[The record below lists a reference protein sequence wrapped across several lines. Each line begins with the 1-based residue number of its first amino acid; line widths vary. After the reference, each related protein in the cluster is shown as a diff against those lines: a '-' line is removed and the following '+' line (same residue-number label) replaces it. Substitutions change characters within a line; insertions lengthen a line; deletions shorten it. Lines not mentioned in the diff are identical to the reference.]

1 VAAHLARL
9 ELTSDNSRPVRI
21 VFGSLE
27 IGEQMMRATISFMV
41 WGDRSARR
49 HEDRF
54 VFRTC
59 GLEMSSKDWPR
70 DLMDPLT
77 VHKQMRGT
85 GVTQNVRVPPGELI
99 EHSIEVGGA
108 RRGTTVISILFLH
121 VDHEFVPQ
129 FCAYPEA
136 ARATSIERGCRLGA
150 C

>member
-1 VAAHLARL
+1 
-9 ELTSDNSRPVRI
+9 
-21 VFGSLE
+21 
-27 IGEQMMRATISFMV
+27 
-41 WGDRSARR
+41 
-49 HEDRF
+49 
-54 VFRTC
+54 
-59 GLEMSSKDWPR
+59 MSSDDGAR
-70 DLMDPLT
+70 EGMDPLT
-77 VHKQMRGT
+77 VHNQMRGT
-85 GVTQNVRVPPGELI
+85 GVTQNVRVPTGDVI